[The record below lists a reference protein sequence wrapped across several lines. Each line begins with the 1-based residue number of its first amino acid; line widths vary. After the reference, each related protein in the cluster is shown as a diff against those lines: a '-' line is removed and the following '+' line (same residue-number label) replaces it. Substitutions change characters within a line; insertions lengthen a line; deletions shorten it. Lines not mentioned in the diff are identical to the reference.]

1 MNYLKNLIVIFF
13 LLLTNVIFSQENYDF
28 VGVIQLPDNSIISY
42 RVFFTEIKG
51 DINGFS
57 VTDLQGDHETK
68 SIISGKID
76 KENDKLTF
84 KESEII
90 YTKSDELTSDFCFIH
105 FNGKLKLNHSKALI
119 EGSFKGLYN
128 DGVKCTNGS
137 IKLVGEDAL
146 YKKVNKLSKK
156 INKTN
161 RISDSIK
168 SSFSPVKMI
177 NDLKMNTLK
186 SNNNIN
192 VYTTSEN
199 YSIKLWDAGKEDGDK
214 IFLYLNGKI
223 LMSKY
228 EVVKQVK
235 EIDIKLVKGVNVL
248 KIVAYNNGLIAPNTA
263 KIVITDGVL
272 KHDLST
278 NLSKGEFA
286 KITIIRK

>member
-1 MNYLKNLIVIFF
+1 MNYLKFLVLS
-13 LLLTNVIFSQENYDF
+13 LLLLNNISFSQENYDF
-28 VGVIQLPDNSIISY
+28 IGVIQLPDNSIISY
-42 RVFFTEIKG
+42 RVFFTETKG

-57 VTDLQGDHETK
+57 VTDLQGNHETK
-68 SIISGKID
+68 SIISGKFD
-76 KENDKLTF
+76 KENYKLTF
-84 KESEII
+84 EESEII

-105 FNGKLKLNHSKALI
+105 FNGKLKLNNSKALI
-119 EGSFKGLYN
+119 EGSFEGLYN

-146 YKKVNKLSKK
+146 YKKANKLSKK

-161 RISDSIK
+161 RIPDSIK

-177 NDLKMNTLK
+177 NNLKMNTLK

>member
-1 MNYLKNLIVIFF
+1 MNYLKFLTFTI
-13 LLLTNVIFSQENYDF
+13 LLLTNVSFSQENYDF
-28 VGVIQLPDNSIISY
+28 IGVIQLPDNGIISY
-42 RVFFTEIKG
+42 RVFFTEMNG

-105 FNGKLKLNHSKALI
+105 FKGKLKLNNSKALI
-119 EGSFKGLYN
+119 EGSFEGLYN
-128 DGVKCTNGS
+128 DGVKCTDGS

-146 YKKVNKLSKK
+146 YKKANKLTKK

-177 NDLKMNTLK
+177 NDLKMNTLN

-214 IFLYLNGKI
+214 IFIYLNGKI
-223 LMSKY
+223 LISKY
-228 EVVKQVK
+228 EVIKQVK

-248 KIVAYNNGLIAPNTA
+248 KIVAYNNGKIAPNTA
-263 KIVITDGVL
+263 KMIITDGTL
-272 KHDLST
+272 EHDLST